1 MFGCLCIG
9 SIRVTDLGLNG
20 GRIEGPCLSHARRE
34 KRRRWYKQAR
44 QPNTGQHVSSG
55 ESHRVMVAAA
65 DPRQVRRLATNA
77 DWQDMPDPHQA
88 FDSTV
93 FSSSR
98 GAPGA
103 MARIHRRQ
111 CSRACEEA
119 RRPAL
124 KRDDFSS
131 NRHLALGYSWSMIF
145 SENRCPLFRDPAL
158 TASIFYRREISR
170 SELGVLPSPA
180 GTGR

>member
-77 DWQDMPDPHQA
+77 DWQDMPDHTKPLTVLSFRAAVAHPAQWHA
-88 FDSTV
+88 STV
-93 FSSSR
+93 
-98 GAPGA
+98 ANVL
-103 MARIHRRQ
+103 ARAKKLEDLR
-111 CSRACEEA
+111 
-119 RRPAL
+119 
-124 KRDDFSS
+124 
-131 NRHLALGYSWSMIF
+131 
-145 SENRCPLFRDPAL
+145 
-158 TASIFYRREISR
+158 
-170 SELGVLPSPA
+170 
-180 GTGR
+180 